1 MKIRWGNVVL
11 TSIAMTAGI
20 ITLLGYFVDRSALA
34 GANILVE
41 GVYVLRLL
49 LVSWAVL
56 LAAVAICLGAIN
68 LGAVHMRKIFKQS
81 RGWPYS
87 LFILL
92 GLLTALAAGFVLPL
106 AGLMLGDVLG
116 LGPGMYSGL
125 GNPLGQWVF
134 RYLQAALGTAISGL
148 IVFFL
153 VFAGFRLLRRPT
165 WRLTSIVFG
174 VVAILSLI
182 GMAPFFLDPSDPA
195 HLQLVANVP
204 LAELRTWLWTWLA
217 QVPAVAGARGL
228 LLGIALGAIATGL
241 RVLLAIDRPYG
252 E

>member
-11 TSIAMTAGI
+11 TSIAMIAGI
-20 ITLLGYFVDRSALA
+20 ITLLGYFVDRSSLA
-34 GANILVE
+34 TANPLIQGL
-41 GVYVLRLL
+41 YALRLL
-49 LVSWAVL
+49 LVNWAVL
-56 LAAVAICLGAIN
+56 LAAVAVCLGALN
-68 LGAVHMRKIFKQS
+68 LGAVHLRKIFKQS
-81 RGWPYS
+81 SGWPYS

-106 AGLMLGDVLG
+106 AGLILGDVLH
-116 LGPGMYSGL
+116 LGAGMNSGL
-125 GNPLGQWVF
+125 GNPFSLWVF
-134 RYLQAALGTAISGL
+134 HYLQAALGTAISGL

-165 WRLTSIVFG
+165 WRLTSIVFIM
-174 VVAILSLI
+174 VAIISLI
-182 GMAPFFLDPSDPA
+182 GMAPFLLDPA
-195 HLQLVANVP
+195 NLQIATNLSLNEA
-204 LAELRTWLWTWLA
+204 RTWLWVWLA

>member
-1 MKIRWGNVVL
+1 MKIRWGNVAL
-11 TSIAMTAGI
+11 TSIAMIAGI
-20 ITLLGYFVDRSALA
+20 ITLFGYFVDRNALA
-34 GANILVE
+34 NANILVQ
-41 GVYVLRLL
+41 GVYAMRLL
-49 LVSWAVL
+49 LVNWAVL
-56 LAAVAICLGAIN
+56 LAAVAVCLGAVN
-68 LGAVHMRKIFKQS
+68 LGAVHMRKVFKQS
-81 RGWPYS
+81 KGWPYS

-92 GLLTALAAGFVLPL
+92 GLLMALIAGFVLPFV
-106 AGLMLGDVLG
+106 GLSGGDPLG
-116 LGPGMYSGL
+116 LGPGGYSGL
-125 GNPLGQWVF
+125 ANPVIQWVF
-134 RYLQAALGTAISGL
+134 RYMQAALGTAISGL

-174 VVAILSLI
+174 IVAILSLI
-182 GMAPFFLDPSDPA
+182 GMAPFFLDPLDPA
-195 HLQLVANVP
+195 HLQVLGVTLSDARN
-204 LAELRTWLWTWLA
+204 WIWTWLS